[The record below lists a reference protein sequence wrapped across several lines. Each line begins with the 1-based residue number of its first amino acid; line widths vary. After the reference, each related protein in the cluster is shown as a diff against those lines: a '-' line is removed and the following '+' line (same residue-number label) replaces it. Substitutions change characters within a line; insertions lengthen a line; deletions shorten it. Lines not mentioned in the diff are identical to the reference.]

1 MVDLRTNLE
10 RYPKRYA
17 LDRRQMTRWLMRH
30 GPRSE
35 EEKKIMVQS
44 DAGTTRLLFPKGP
57 KTFEPCQMA
66 AHTLEGMYE
75 ECFDALKA

>member
-1 MVDLRTNLE
+1 M
-10 RYPKRYA
+10 A
-17 LDRRQMTRWLMRH
+17 
-30 GPRSE
+30 
-35 EEKKIMVQS
+35 MVQN
-44 DAGTTRLLFPKGP
+44 DAGTTRLLLPKGP

>member
-1 MVDLRTNLE
+1 MGGCPVLRRFIYTYYIQSRDHRPSL
-10 RYPKRYA
+10 
-17 LDRRQMTRWLMRH
+17 RRL
-30 GPRSE
+30 GAAA
-35 EEKKIMVQS
+35 MVQS
-44 DAGTTRLLFPKGP
+44 DAGTTRLLLPKGP

>member
-1 MVDLRTNLE
+1 MANLVRSGVTE
-10 RYPKRYA
+10 SEVGVGGHS
-17 LDRRQMTRWLMRH
+17 H
-30 GPRSE
+30 GQNPVRGGSGTFVY
-35 EEKKIMVQS
+35 MVQN
-44 DAGTTRLLFPKGP
+44 DAGTTRLLLPKGP